1 MNNSIEYKSWQS
13 VYRAYSVGKNNIGA
27 PKMEKKCGAF
37 KMFMLPNFDSNIGL
51 FSIAPCNVITL
62 HLLFFIFW
70 YQTLA
75 SILY

>member
-13 VYRAYSVGKNNIGA
+13 VYRAYSVGQNNIGA
-27 PKMEKKCGAF
+27 PKMENKCGAF
-37 KMFMLPNFDSNIGL
+37 KMLMLSNFERNIGL
-51 FSIAPCNVITL
+51 FSIAPCKVLTL
-62 HLLFFIFW
+62 HLLFLIVW